1 MIVFSLHF
9 WLLGHV
15 YTFSQNFK
23 KCGKYIFM
31 EICVCDVI
39 KTTCVSEVVTLYVI
53 DDLDYLLLYIIH
65 VQVMQIRML
74 MTILLLLLFIKF
86 DQYIFSVVSL

>member
-1 MIVFSLHF
+1 
-9 WLLGHV
+9 
-15 YTFSQNFK
+15 
-23 KCGKYIFM
+23 M

-86 DQYIFSVVSL
+86 DQYIFSLVSL